1 MHELSVTE
9 SMLGVVLKH
18 AQANNATRVTRINM
32 VLGEMSSVMEESVR
46 FYFDIIAKDTVAQD
60 AELNFKR
67 MKLTGRCGVCGHEF
81 EVVEFDFN
89 CPECKGTQTEIV
101 TGREFQVE
109 SIEIN

>member
-18 AQANNATRVTRINM
+18 AQTNKATKVTRINM
-32 VLGEMSSVMEESVR
+32 VLGDMSTVMEESVR
-46 FYFDIIAKDTVAQD
+46 FYFEIIAQDTIAQG

-67 MKLTGRCGVCGHEF
+67 TLLIGKCGECGKEW
-81 EVVEFDFN
+81 EVVEYDFN
-89 CPECKGTQTEIV
+89 CPECKGTSTEIIS
-101 TGREFQVE
+101 GREFQVE